1 MTGFDIFAIALVLLV
16 CFTLYAGVK
25 TVPQGYD
32 WTIERFGKFTRT
44 MSPGLNIIIPYFD
57 RVGRKMNMMEQVIS
71 IPEQEVITKDNA
83 TVTVD
88 GVAFYQVFDAAKASY
103 EVSNLNQA
111 IIVLTMTNIRSVMG
125 AMDLDQVLSHRD
137 EINERLLR
145 VVDAAVSPWGLKV
158 NRIEIKDIV
167 PPADLVEA
175 MGRQMKA
182 ERVKRAD
189 ILQAE
194 GQRQSEI
201 LRAEGAK
208 QGQILQ
214 AEGRREA
221 AFRDAEARERSAEAE
236 AKATQMVSEAIAKGD
251 VAALNYFIADKY
263 IKAFG
268 QLADSPN
275 QKIIMLPIE
284 AMSIL
289 GSLAGI
295 GEIAK
300 ATFGESAVSAQAA
313 ARRASVPLWRRMARS
328 NKAVSQSNPFL
339 NKRADALVGR
349 VFTLEK
355 PIIDGSGTVRIDD
368 TISRVARP
376 GMTLRG
382 PYATPARRISWRCT
396 IPTGLLASVTIRA
409 VIFEELRIS
418 SASLASRS
426 REIVFGFLVITS
438 STSAVIRSERM
449 WRRKSPSVTMPT
461 IAPRASVMPTQPKPF
476 DDISTSASDI
486 RVPSGLSGTASL
498 ECMRSRANFSMAPS
512 LPPGCSTLKS
522 TDVKPRPSKSAIAS
536 ESPSASIISDEVVGA
551 RLCGQASRAL
561 GSVSATSAAL
571 ARVESHSAVIAISG
585 MRKRLA

>member
-1 MTGFDIFAIALVLLV
+1 MMLGGGDLFVILIVFLAILTVFL
-16 CFTLYAGVK
+16 GVK
-25 TVPQGYD
+25 TVPQGYN
-32 WTIERFGKFTRT
+32 WTVERFGRYTR
-44 MSPGLNIIIPYFD
+44 MLQPGLNLVVPFVD
-57 RVGRKMNMMEQVIS
+57 RIGRKMNVMEQVIDV
-71 IPEQEVITKDNA
+71 PEQEVITKDNA

-88 GVAFYQVFDAAKASY
+88 GVAFFQVFDAAKASY
-103 EVSNLNQA
+103 EVANLEQA

-125 AMDLDQVLSHRD
+125 SMDLDQVLSHRD

-221 AFRDAEARERSAEAE
+221 AFRDAEARERLAQAE
-236 AKATQMVSEAIAKGD
+236 AKATQMVSEAIARGD

-284 AMSIL
+284 ATSIL

-300 ATFGESAVSAQAA
+300 ATFGESAASAAAA
-313 ARRASVPLWRRMARS
+313 ARRGSVPSA
-328 NKAVSQSNPFL
+328 
-339 NKRADALVGR
+339 
-349 VFTLEK
+349 
-355 PIIDGSGTVRIDD
+355 
-368 TISRVARP
+368 
-376 GMTLRG
+376 G
-382 PYATPARRISWRCT
+382 PTP
-396 IPTGLLASVTIRA
+396 PPASPQR
-409 VIFEELRIS
+409 
-418 SASLASRS
+418 
-426 REIVFGFLVITS
+426 
-438 STSAVIRSERM
+438 
-449 WRRKSPSVTMPT
+449 
-461 IAPRASVMPTQPKPF
+461 
-476 DDISTSASDI
+476 
-486 RVPSGLSGTASL
+486 
-498 ECMRSRANFSMAPS
+498 
-512 LPPGCSTLKS
+512 
-522 TDVKPRPSKSAIAS
+522 
-536 ESPSASIISDEVVGA
+536 
-551 RLCGQASRAL
+551 
-561 GSVSATSAAL
+561 
-571 ARVESHSAVIAISG
+571 
-585 MRKRLA
+585 